1 LIHIKKQKYE
11 YLEMSASS
19 IINSATGKLFADL
32 IPGGG
37 GTEFTQEGQ
46 LIYGGQAPDFAD
58 QLLNIGNAGQILG
71 VAGGIPAWQDAGGSG
86 LITANLPIIE
96 DADPAPNSK
105 ISINFSNA
113 IVGEIPYGTGVAKVG
128 ALTNAPQAGQIL
140 GVAGG
145 VPAWINAGGSG
156 TVTALAPLTEY
167 ADGTASKVAIDF
179 TAKGDL
185 VVGGGVQVGGQPVAG
200 VILPVGANDYVLTA
214 NSNEPSGLEWKA
226 SGGGSSATIFR
237 DSQDNSTGYIA
248 QIQKPATANDTCIVV
263 ADRTFHAYNS
273 QVKNTPSTAGTLV
286 DTTVQNGITF
296 FTFTAPADLT
306 VTGISGQIYL
316 ENTAQFPQQTPNTGT
331 MTMFNQAQT
340 VALIESDEMDWLN
353 SGNFNVNFTADVTQS
368 PTNLVSG
375 QVVIFNFSVDNLAP
389 QTLTCDAVDTGGGAI
404 SGNLTITGTEFA
416 GLPVK
421 FEITPN
427 TSKFKETND
436 LAGKSF
442 ATCANFS
449 SQLFVASGDLE
460 DWIVVGGINAGVT
473 IIN

>member
-1 LIHIKKQKYE
+1 
-11 YLEMSASS
+11 MSVSS
-19 IINSATGKLFADL
+19 IINSATGKIFNNL
-32 IPGGG
+32 IPAGG
-37 GTEFTQEGQ
+37 GTDFTQEGQ
-46 LIYGGQAPDFAD
+46 LIYGGPAPNYAD

-86 LITANLPIIE
+86 LITANLPLIE
-96 DADPAPNSK
+96 EADPAPNSK

-113 IVGEIPYGTGVAKVG
+113 LIGEIPYGTGQAKVG

-185 VVGGGVQVGGQPVAG
+185 VVGGGVQVGGNPVAG

-214 NSNEPSGLEWKA
+214 NSATASGLEWKA

-237 DSQDNSTGYIA
+237 DSQDNSTGYIS
-248 QIQKPATANDTCIVV
+248 QIQKPVTANDTCIIV
-263 ADRTFHAYNS
+263 ADRTFHPYNQ
-273 QVKNTPSTAGTLV
+273 QVKNTPSTAGTPV
-286 DTTVQNGITF
+286 PATTQQGIEF
-296 FTFTAPADLT
+296 FTFTAPNDLT
-306 VTGISGQIYL
+306 VTGFSGQIYL
-316 ENTAQFPQQTPNTGT
+316 QNSSIAPSQDPNQGGCA
-331 MTMFNQAQT
+331 MFNQAETQ
-340 VALIESDEMDWLN
+340 VLLDSQEMNWLN
-353 SGNFNVNFTADVTQS
+353 DGNFNVNFTSVAGSVPLSAGDV
-368 PTNLVSG
+368 VK
-375 QVVIFNFSVDNLAP
+375 FNFSVD
-389 QTLTCDAVDTGGGAI
+389 TITGDSIDAVDTGGGVY
-404 SGNLTITGTEFA
+404 SGNLTITGTEFS

-442 ATCANFS
+442 ATCDNFS

-460 DWIVVGGINAGVT
+460 DWILVGGLNAGVT
-473 IIN
+473 ITN